1 MAANRYLDY
10 LEEGVNKAVRDSI
23 NERQAQ
29 KQYQK
34 DLLEGYKQALANNPT
49 LSAPNYSGSSP
60 DYSAVS
66 KELLNQLANNNT
78 YRTQEEAARAIQS
91 DPVLSKLYTDPN
103 ALAAA
108 SQAVFTR
115 SNEKYSDH
123 KTYFDMLDQD
133 PRSQVNNEFNTEVSD
148 GFFDNA
154 LRGAWNTTKDLVS
167 MPFEAFGLGKRAQNH
182 KAQADLAAQMSSL
195 GKDTQTGMQKLYT
208 LQELKNQKEE
218 LEKASQYSGLSE
230 NHRQQLDILNSRI
243 QALTG
248 SLSAAELEAINKNG
262 AAFDNLKR
270 QRDAYASLDPDNWAE
285 RTNKDVENE
294 RNRAALKMEQ
304 QALTGNADIF
314 NLDNLAYDWDLLKS
328 YLTKDQLGY
337 FAGMMVPW
345 AVGAEYTGSIK
356 ALNAATSGAM
366 KAIMNIGK
374 TPEGRNAIAHAFAE
388 IGRSTGK
395 GAAAGFKEMA
405 TPMGA
410 AMTTSALA
418 SYAGAYSK
426 SSTDFLN
433 EYFNREGT
441 INGFDE
447 IEAGLY
453 GMAEHFANFYGGH
466 IAGKVLPTQA
476 AQKAL
481 NKMLGD
487 EIHTAMTAA
496 RNAIGAGNEGALAN
510 AAITRVISRMANPA
524 VMLQALGE
532 AAGRKAE
539 AIATS
544 RSISGKGGIS
554 LASAE
559 LRAVEGVSKAASKV
573 LSNSS
578 GMSVAAAG
586 KAGLSLA
593 TDNTFASIAHQKG
606 EQKGDIDWNQVGESA
621 IEGLV
626 AGMAGHPSS
635 TAVGYGRA
643 ALKRASDRPN
653 GYYDTTE
660 TRNKKLEYL
669 NQEENQGTEE
679 SLSILSSDIRT
690 LNNSVNKLAKK
701 KDETKAAL
709 QKDEY
714 SSYIT
719 SDGVNGFKFV
729 EPTGNLSKEEKANA
743 KQAKKLVKQYNKLN
757 EMEAEASTRLTKDK
771 ELLNEHIQAY
781 RNKNVDAE
789 FVEDSILNQLLDKA
803 PEGESKTKVRDYDK
817 DSFVKRLEEA
827 APDMSAKERDLTYEA
842 RMEGKVHTAE
852 EIFSTRNNI
861 GNLTQNTGESD
872 ADFAA
877 RKEAENL
884 KLEKRALAV
893 ARSMGRSGRDLDNL
907 TDDEIRFLA
916 TKDWGELQKS
926 LKARR
931 DAVDKKKNPNEFN
944 RLLRL
949 QQRYTEEKFNKNKTK
964 INANNMKPE
973 ELFEALEINDYMP
986 TEKSIE
992 HGAANNQKFKTDA
1005 DYATLED
1012 MKKAYIDG
1020 KDEKDFR
1027 NDIYNRAK
1035 DKSKAAQIA
1044 DNAKDLYSEF
1054 LKQIEDSIETH
1065 NELVNTGTRTRQIK
1079 HSDIEKEAAWAG
1091 KSTEKIK
1098 DEAESRAK
1106 VQIQKEID
1114 DAGLSDDYEV
1124 GVKTY
1129 YKNGERI
1136 TEGFAKRK
1144 AGTTLDERKQ
1154 ALDTIYKDLTNNNTL
1169 LSDQLK
1175 KTNKPDVDKIIDQ
1188 KNTVLQSLFSDANA
1202 KKTLKK
1208 FGYESITSVDDLT
1221 KQSLPVQKKVIG
1233 LLAES
1238 VGVNVR
1244 TREQNIANK
1253 ISKYVSRNKGSVF
1266 EHYMTGHAD
1275 IATVLSQAKSNKEY
1289 RHRLEDLIDEAKLQV
1304 SEEERIGVSS
1314 IRKFNLDLNN
1324 TENSGEFEKFLYH
1337 QLYNFYGFL
1346 DPSGFSPMKLIEEAI
1361 VNQTLEDPKVSKDLQ
1376 SKLNEWASGVKITHK
1391 GKQQLN
1397 WIVQYLRSNTAKHQ
1411 ENTHISEMVYFLSR
1425 LNTLINDKAT
1435 VVEDGTPGGKDFIVN
1450 LDMTLTF
1457 SQDMHKNRVNHMIS
1471 NLSDISVIFNAMGLA
1486 PTTES
1491 QFSQLYDWHIND
1503 MLLKLDVAT
1512 SLTRE
1517 AKQFLMS
1524 TMTDDMIALP
1534 GMMRGI
1540 MQIKEWGDICN
1551 FLATSITREGN
1562 KPGFQVIDAL
1572 IRNAEADSQVSKET
1586 VNFFKGL
1593 KNLDSAAISKKF
1605 GDLADRSNER
1615 HIRDEAISF
1624 LLKQVPVLGIL
1635 GLLEE
1640 KSNSNSFENPWEKYN
1655 LGIAAVTDSTAKLD
1669 AFRNKL
1675 SEVSKAMLEKNG
1687 KVNSKN
1693 QAILE
1698 FTLLSN
1704 LNAINGMSN
1713 AYIQNEFT
1721 RRLLEYMFKHYGR
1734 YTPGMNA
1741 FKYAVSTLHI
1751 QDNKDLNVTKEDQ
1764 IDIIGDAVNLLNQG
1778 KNGIFNLTENGDFKV
1793 LPERARIQKAA
1804 LKYINESNSKNLVNL
1819 TDAQKQSIAD
1829 SITNIICNNF
1839 GKLAGLYRAAEIY
1852 NELYNDKGK
1861 LKGTPSDIS
1870 KNFRIL
1876 SKALAYMDTTIN
1888 AYNTHKPIDERTF
1901 TKESLPE
1908 FINILEVNS
1917 VTSADIKRFL
1927 NQYNDT
1933 DLTNWVLNALFTDK
1947 GAKGSK
1953 FEISA
1958 KKFSDL
1964 SLDDTKITQLTQLL
1978 GKYINDNTVANTY
1991 ATDNKKLEHITGQI
2005 KNAAKTHAGNDY
2017 IDKVHRQN
2025 QHKLGGHAFKDT
2037 PKSCLLATEEGVQ
2050 QLLNELAG
2058 STEGSNAAYLIDQ
2071 VKSLAS
2077 KLGVNLKIDT
2087 TGKRII
2093 DSVETANGE
2102 FNTYYLRVVSAVA
2115 LANLPTL
2122 SSEMTDDYYAT
2133 LVERYG
2139 YQAARAMREQ
2149 KLADQD
2155 TAVISIGESIVR
2167 SLGYDVHSPFFADAA
2182 REAGQHALVALE
2194 LAGFIKNIH
2203 VSKTTGQEL
2212 GEDVRGE
2219 ELAGSVR
2226 AIRID
2231 SKGMSMGPKL
2241 QARSI
2246 YHDASGSHSLLDQF
2260 VGRDTQNDTAPL
2272 TKSELD
2278 KKQATLKAEF
2288 DGVLPGPG
2296 LVEKGTV
2303 VYDQDRE
2310 VAAVNLGDKNNP
2322 DWYFM
2327 RGKQILKTDNVEVS
2341 DERLYQ
2347 LALKSRQPK
2356 FCDRVMTW
2364 RYFKDF
2370 FDEKGNLKFSEED
2383 AERIKSIVDQY
2394 PAIKQLIEYHKSDK
2408 NYGDTSKL
2416 GGIFDI
2422 NMTIKD
2428 KEAFRK
2434 MVKNARFLKTLFAT
2448 ELTEANIKAG
2458 HGFGT
2463 GNLELYFDE
2472 INTVNNRAFVSSVL
2486 FNYREYSPFRH
2497 LFNMNDELHT
2507 QLSINNTSIADR
2519 IYPILFC
2526 LGLKH
2531 DKLSP
2536 RDVPSDPSSA
2546 EITDDEMVSRVWE
2559 KLIQMRDTKGKHLFS
2574 RLLLQVQQNPD
2585 DIGKIID
2592 TIHDVNKEIK
2602 AGAEKNEAAYSYDI
2616 VNPGLD
2622 GGKPATKVFQ
2632 FSDSMETVTALINL
2646 ANINIYAKDSSS
2658 SAAKELRQVQTI
2670 HSDYERKAAT
2680 LSYLA
2685 VPLAGSNADE
2695 VIIDNYQLRVE
2706 IDGLT
2711 NGPAIKEAADSM
2723 HLRNTEFTKLVVNGV
2738 GLSLSQASIMGSQL
2752 DAGTLD
2758 TYLLNSSVAQ
2768 YDLNL
2773 KEAQNMIRN
2782 NYQDSEVLNY
2792 FKDLY
2797 ALTQNNE
2804 SMALT
2809 EIMANILSRDMMKKP
2824 VMVVG
2829 YEAGMKSVLLKMAMQ
2844 FDLQTARMLWD
2855 GNEDHIR
2862 NWLNRAI
2869 ALNGNQDLIVRFQEI
2884 NGTFKTLTL
2893 NKNGVLS
2900 DGTSIFGADKE
2911 SLRRK
2916 LIFETQEQVVLKE
2929 NLDKV
2934 LQNLYQSMTKVMK
2947 QPQTPFDMNNEVSQT
2962 LAETINSII
2971 GQYVQNYFKAHD
2983 KGINYMEYRKFMY
2996 KASEDL
3002 KEKIYTVFN
3011 VGDQYLQTIKQAID
3025 NNIAT
3030 YLVSMTCTKD
3040 DKIFLKTV
3048 YKQANFEALGAG
3060 EVPMIIHSFD
3070 SEIVHTVQQC
3080 LSENF
3085 KREILAVHDAI
3096 IVPPTD
3102 VTVGGLEM
3110 NKGYFKIGYLSKGTF
3125 VSRDVNLLK
3134 AINNIKVMTDIS
3146 PELKD
3151 ALLRRLKNLYTVTS
3165 NYTISLIQDQLS
3177 FFEDQL
3183 LKREE
3188 DRQVYNQYALG
3199 HLTAFRPTD
3208 KDLQEGINTLNKYL
3222 YQYTDANAYID
3233 IAVEQ
3238 APQAI
3243 ENMLNNAKSLT
3254 SDQIN
3259 AVRNALIDAKS
3270 GKLRMDQDALKR
3282 ASTVNSLIRAINSI
3296 IEGTSAHGQI
3306 SLNPRDIISPT
3317 RNALNE
3323 DPYVAMIRNINKYY
3337 RNVSTRN
3344 AAELAQARVDYAQQ
3358 QQQGQV
3364 QSKFNEATDFFKNS
3378 DLTSSKTSQAII
3390 DTMSEVLDMVSTL
3403 TQVYHIDDMR
3413 EVRARVQTAIVEV
3426 MRTKSTS
3433 DVNAITAYDKLRI
3446 LRKAVGN
3453 ISVSQDRAFN
3463 DIWKIVGGS
3472 TELSTSAALG
3482 RYDNTQPLT
3491 LDYSTDLDYEAIAN
3505 KFSTQF
3511 NRDRLRDSRDDRKRS
3526 DFAFQWF
3533 KRNVIEPMETQYA
3546 NYDGQ
3551 VGFTLNSHMDM
3562 LRFRA
3567 LSYLKETNPTA
3578 FGKVKIVIIP
3588 NVSNLTKNTPHVSNR
3603 ALAQYYFIKREN
3615 KAGVSAVFNHAPGAN
3630 NELLSAIMNADIT
3643 EAAIVNQKNII
3654 TNNET
3659 ARIYAPNEGFSGDT
3673 FVRRLDF
3680 RAKTSVINKL
3690 DEMGTKRADPIN
3702 VAESGE
3708 VTGQLDTYMLRTTGI
3723 RQELSTR
3730 YDFEKV
3736 AAMDDATI
3744 ATEISS
3750 NKDKYHI
3757 VRPQTDGLVVT
3768 PTELMT
3774 AATEPGNAIAISV
3787 TSNGDIVDNV
3797 PYSFTKDVDM
3807 FSRAMAEFQSERIED
3822 LAKYNRNEITWE
3834 EYIRPRIVNIDI
3846 GTGTRKTFVFQVTQ
3860 DVSFTRAELN
3870 NTIEYETYRGRTSP
3884 KEVIRDTPFSNML
3897 NTKYQTNTELTNAFT
3912 RKYGSDN
3919 EMVSN
3924 KRVPIPIHMLNTA
3937 KMKGISSDSLNMRN
3951 AVYMTE
3957 VQKKLHEKG
3966 INKLYYIQNKID
3978 YYPYSPVDSNMSVYY
3993 MDMAGMS
4000 PSANKGIQNTINQT
4014 TSGMVLNMAT
4024 KAINW
4029 LGTVGGKFKARP
4041 INNTEVAIRE
4051 SHYSG
4056 YGNANTDFNAIPDI
4070 VKSVLTDGRDVTS
4083 VVTSLMAED
4092 NANGIDT
4099 SYLNGLAGS
4108 LTGLTTNIVLFV
4120 DKANTSVRNSM
4131 ERYVQ
4136 EPSRTR
4142 EEIYLAWGRA
4152 TESKTEAFLHEL
4164 CHTIFNHLP
4173 KDSTA
4178 FKQAMDLFDYVQKN
4192 FTIENF
4198 EDGDT
4203 IENRQIMDAIFSE
4216 RTQDNVSEFLVY
4228 AMTNPK
4234 FQKAI
4239 SNMVVPAKV
4248 KEALNKR
4255 TTGIF
4260 NKFVNMI
4267 NSWINGT
4274 AKDMNTGTYIMPMIM
4289 DMFNRATALS
4299 NSYWDETN
4307 KLNNFIAQN
4316 MPLAALSH
4324 SLDDSSY
4331 VAKALRKIPGSLA
4344 ESIRDTLNIA
4354 SKSDYNN
4361 MPVIRDSIDGEL
4373 VYTVNESTD
4382 EEDDVLARIINDARR
4397 HNKSLQE
4404 GFINDL
4410 LSTFEGA
4417 SKSQMPYLEM
4427 RMKGKH
4433 AIDWFRN
4440 EAATAVND
4448 RVKEI
4453 LKDYPTRYVNKLVDC
4468 FVRTDVSCLFNS
4480 SMSEQEVS
4488 RLLTDYEARREKITE
4503 LETQIRKEKFGN
4515 FYVNSSKGLAKYLT
4529 TGFNP
4534 TGLAYRNA
4542 YEIVAISGS
4551 SNQQITD
4558 MNGPITRAVD
4568 QLVTLYAVDDLAQ
4581 KNSIVYN
4588 SLKPE
4593 VLKELS
4599 LIHNGIKRA
4608 EIAQVYRDS
4617 AQKYHVP
4624 KGQLHGGKVQ
4634 GRYDIIPESRLKAYE
4649 WNGYQKLHDAKLDP
4663 FYKGVAER
4671 GNTKYVIVAA
4681 PNKNP
4686 VPTVAGCTVMTD
4698 IFKGRSKS
4706 GLSFNHENDLDR
4718 DIDFRTTMDWRRL
4731 KNYVNSRVEALN
4743 KPNPQ
4748 LLQNETDG
4756 NLVLNFNYLGELN
4769 GANFELNPV
4778 KTAQY
4783 VNHTIKTSSVF
4794 GDLYGS
4800 VQERTQVPEFNR
4812 KVGEACIEIYENSNQ
4827 KEEFVFISDK
4837 SENKDYR
4844 DFYDAL
4850 PFDVKQAVED
4860 NYKYKG
4866 LGLPIRKKSLNTFF
4880 GYRHVSSNDTEKLIK
4895 EIEENNLNLDNLTSG
4910 FTNAIKGIFFNKWV
4924 GKAEQMFKYLAS
4936 VGKEN
4941 IVIKGIATSWYN
4953 ILSNYIT
4960 LNVYGMT
4967 PKESVGYQVEA
4978 FKQIKTL
4985 DDINHD
4991 LETLHIKRITGRYTN
5006 ADAVQEKNL
5015 LRTAKALPIYPL
5027 VEAGIVANTLAED
5040 LTETDRLVKDTIDKY
5055 IPSGMFNNLAHNA
5068 LMTPKAWMY
5077 KILSDFASLGD
5088 STGKYA
5094 IYKHLTKK
5102 GVTPKEAM
5110 RQAVNTFI
5118 DYSNPIP
5125 KEIQYADDLGM
5136 LPFIK
5141 FALGTQTNIMNALT
5155 KQPDRSLGWIFAN
5168 SALGIKMPDIFQS
5181 LIGIDTVT
5189 NRFQLPGELFVDSIS
5204 QLPSV
5209 RASNALGINIM

>member
-34 DLLEGYKQALANNPT
+34 DLLEGYKQALVNNPT

-167 MPFEAFGLGKRAQNH
+167 MPFEALGLGRRAQNH

-230 NHRQQLDILNSRI
+230 NHRQQLDIINSRI

-294 RNRAALKMEQ
+294 RNRAALKMER

-366 KAIMNIGK
+366 RAIMNIGK

-395 GAAAGFKEMA
+395 GAAAGFREMA

-635 TAVGYGRA
+635 TAVGYARA
-643 ALKRASDRPN
+643 ALKRVSDRPN

-690 LNNSVNKLAKK
+690 LNSSVNKLAKK
-701 KDETKAAL
+701 KDETRAAL

-714 SSYIT
+714 SAYIT

-771 ELLNEHIQAY
+771 ELLNEHIRAY
-781 RNKNVDAE
+781 RDKNVDAE
-789 FVEDSILNQLLDKA
+789 FTEDSVLNSLLDKA

-817 DSFVKRLEEA
+817 DSYVKMLG
-827 APDMSAKERDLTYEA
+827 DVSSMTLKEREKEYEK
-842 RMEGKVHTAE
+842 RTQGKVHTAE
-852 EIFSTRNNI
+852 EIFSTRDNI
-861 GNLTQNTGESD
+861 GNLTQKDKESD

-893 ARSMGRSGRDLDNL
+893 ARSMGRSGTDLDNL
-907 TDDEIRFLA
+907 TDKEIGFLA

-926 LKARR
+926 LSNRKNAE
-931 DAVDKKKNPNEFN
+931 KKGSDEYD
-944 RLLRL
+944 RIDRL
-949 QQRYTEEKFNKNKTK
+949 QRRYTEEKFNKNKTK

-1054 LKQIEDSIETH
+1054 LKQIEESIDTH

-1079 HSDIEKEAAWAG
+1079 HSDIKKEVGFTNVKADALNN
-1091 KSTEKIK
+1091 
-1098 DEAESRAK
+1098 EAESRAK
-1106 VQIQKEID
+1106 AQVQKEID
-1114 DAGLSDDYEV
+1114 DAGLSEDYEV
-1124 GVKTY
+1124 GVRTY

-1188 KNTVLQSLFSDANA
+1188 KNTVLQSLFADTNA

-1289 RHRLEDLIDEAKLQV
+1289 RHKLEDLIDEAKLQV

-1314 IRKFNLDLNN
+1314 IRKFNLDLND
-1324 TENSGEFEKFLYH
+1324 TQNSGEFEKFLYH

-1361 VNQTLEDPKVSKDLQ
+1361 VSKNVKGNTVLQ
-1376 SKLNEWASGVKITHK
+1376 GKLNEWASGVQITHK

-1450 LDMTLTF
+1450 LDMTSTF
-1457 SQDMHKNRVNHMIS
+1457 SQDMHKNRVNNMIS
-1471 NLSDISVIFNAMGLA
+1471 NLSDISIIFNDMGLT

-1503 MLLKLDVAT
+1503 MLLKLDEAT

-1551 FLATSITREGN
+1551 FLATGITREGN

-1593 KNLDSAAISKKF
+1593 KNLDSTAISKKF

-1640 KSNSNSFENPWEKYN
+1640 KSNPNSFESPWEKYN

-1669 AFRNKL
+1669 AFRDKL
-1675 SEVSKAMLEKNG
+1675 SEVSKAMLERNG
-1687 KVNSKN
+1687 KVNRKN

-1704 LNAINGMSN
+1704 LNTINGMSN

-1721 RRLLEYMFKHYGR
+1721 RRLLDYMFEHYGR
-1734 YTPGMNA
+1734 FNSSINA
-1741 FKYAVSTLHI
+1741 FSYAVSTLHI
-1751 QDNKDLNVTKEDQ
+1751 KDIKDVATADKQ
-1764 IDIIGDAVNLLNQG
+1764 IDILEQALEPLILDS
-1778 KNGIFNLTENGDFKV
+1778 KRGIFDLTENGDLRILPKRADILNAILNQINV
-1793 LPERARIQKAA
+1793 DQGKTGLYKLPEDQKTQLAEN
-1804 LKYINESNSKNLVNL
+1804 LTNLV
-1819 TDAQKQSIAD
+1819 
-1829 SITNIICNNF
+1829 CNNF
-1839 GKLAGLYRAAEIY
+1839 GKLAGLYRAAKIY
-1852 NELYNDKGK
+1852 DELYTKQGK
-1861 LKGTPSDIS
+1861 LKGVPTDIS

-1876 SKALAYMDTTIN
+1876 SKALAYMDVTIN
-1888 AYNTHKPIDERTF
+1888 AYSDHRHMDDRTF

-1908 FINILEVNS
+1908 FINILENAG
-1917 VTSADIKRFL
+1917 VTANQINEYIKS
-1927 NQYNDT
+1927 YGDST
-1933 DLTNWVLNALFTDK
+1933 VEWVMNTLFTDK
-1947 GAKGSK
+1947 GVKRD
-1953 FEISA
+1953 FIVSA
-1958 KKFSDL
+1958 NKFSDL
-1964 SLDDTKITQLTQLL
+1964 MLDDDKSNQLAEIL
-1978 GKYINDNTVANTY
+1978 GNYINDKTVANTY
-1991 ATDNKKLEHITGQI
+1991 ITSNEKRDDITGKI
-2005 KNAAKTHAGNDY
+2005 KNTARRYAKNDY

-2025 QHKLGGHAFKDT
+2025 QYKLGENAFRKK

-2050 QLLNELAG
+2050 ELLNDLAG
-2058 STEGSNAAYLIDQ
+2058 STEGSNAAYLIEQ

-2077 KLGVNLKIDT
+2077 KLGVNLKVDT
-2087 TGKRII
+2087 TGKRIV
-2093 DSVETANGE
+2093 DSVETVNGE

-2139 YQAARAMREQ
+2139 YKAARAMKEQ

-2155 TAVISIGESIVR
+2155 TVVLSIGESIAR
-2167 SLGYDVHSPFFADAA
+2167 SLGYSVHSPFFADAA

-2194 LAGFIKNIH
+2194 LGGFIKNIH
-2203 VSKTTGQEL
+2203 VSKSTGQEL

-2219 ELAGSVR
+2219 DLAGSVR

-2231 SKGMSMGPKL
+2231 PQGMIMGPKL

-2272 TKSELD
+2272 TQTELAE
-2278 KKQATLKAEF
+2278 KQKALATDFAEN
-2288 DGVLPGPG
+2288 GKLPTKEADRP
-2296 LVEKGTV
+2296 KGTV
-2303 VYDQDRE
+2303 VWDQDRE
-2310 VAAVNLGDKNNP
+2310 IAAINLGNEKKP

-2327 RGKQILKTDNVEVS
+2327 RGKQILKTDDVEVS
-2341 DERLYQ
+2341 NERLYQ

-2370 FDEKGNLKFSEED
+2370 FDDKGNLKFSEED
-2383 AERIKSIVDQY
+2383 AERIESIVNQY

-2416 GGIFDI
+2416 GGEFDI
-2422 NMTIKD
+2422 NLTIKD

-2434 MVKNARFLKTLFAT
+2434 MIKNARYLKTLFEN
-2448 ELTEANIKAG
+2448 ELTEQNIKAG

-2497 LFNMNDELHT
+2497 LFNMNDENANRV
-2507 QLSINNTSIADR
+2507 SIDDTSTADR

-2531 DKLSP
+2531 DKLNP
-2536 RDVPSDPSSA
+2536 RNIPNDPSSA
-2546 EITDDEMVSRVWE
+2546 KISDDEMVSRVWN
-2559 KLIQMRDTKGKHLFS
+2559 KLISLPNNAFVK
-2574 RLLLQVQQNPD
+2574 LLAEVDKNPD
-2585 DIGKIID
+2585 DISGILKAIENA
-2592 TIHDVNKEIK
+2592 NKNIK
-2602 AGAEKNEAAYSYDI
+2602 AKAKDNEDAYSYDI
-2616 VNPGLD
+2616 VTPELD

-2632 FSDSMETVTALINL
+2632 ISDGMETVTALINL
-2646 ANINIYAKDSSS
+2646 TQLLKRENWYAAPGTRARDDIDSLHHHFSGTNLLKEKLKFIAKPQNRADGSKIYFK
-2658 SAAKELRQVQTI
+2658 
-2670 HSDYERKAAT
+2670 
-2680 LSYLA
+2680 
-2685 VPLAGSNADE
+2685 
-2695 VIIDNYQLRVE
+2695 NYNLRVE

-2711 NGPAIKEAADSM
+2711 NGPSIKEAADSM

-2738 GLSLSQASIMGSQL
+2738 GLSLNQASIMGSQL

-2773 KEAQNMIRN
+2773 KEAQNMLRN

-2869 ALNGNQDLIVRFQEI
+2869 ALNGNQDLIVRFQ
-2884 NGTFKTLTL
+2884 GTKGTYITRTL
-2893 NKNGVLS
+2893 S
-2900 DGTSIFGADKE
+2900 RDGLLDGRESIFGADKE
-2911 SLRRK
+2911 GLRRK

-2971 GQYVQNYFKAHD
+2971 GQYVQNYFKDHEE
-2983 KGINYMEYRKFMY
+2983 GVNYMDYRKFMY

-3002 KEKIYTVFN
+3002 KKKICTVFN
-3011 VGDQYLQTIKQAID
+3011 VGDQQLQTIKQAVDSSIS
-3025 NNIAT
+3025 T

-3040 DKIFLKTV
+3040 DKVFLKTV

-3070 SEIVHTVQQC
+3070 SEIVHAVQQS

-3085 KREILAVHDAI
+3085 NREILAVHDAI
-3096 IVPPTD
+3096 IVPPAD
-3102 VTVGGLEM
+3102 VTKGGQLM
-3110 NKGYFKIGYLSKGTF
+3110 NENYHKISYLSKGTF

-3134 AINNIKVMTDIS
+3134 AINNIKIMTDIS
-3146 PELKD
+3146 PELKNT
-3151 ALLRRLKNLYTVTS
+3151 LLRRLQNLYTVTS

-3183 LKREE
+3183 LKEQK
-3188 DRQVYNQYALG
+3188 DRQIYNQYALG
-3199 HLTAFRPTD
+3199 QITAYQPD
-3208 KDLQEGINTLNKYL
+3208 DAALQHGINTLNSYL
-3222 YQYTDANAYID
+3222 HEYTDTEYYVD
-3233 IAVEQ
+3233 KAVEV
-3238 APQAI
+3238 APQVI
-3243 ENMLNNAKSLT
+3243 ENMLNTAEVKGKINSTEL
-3254 SDQIN
+3254 N
-3259 AVRNALIDAKS
+3259 AVRTALIDPKS
-3270 GKLRMDQDALKR
+3270 GLLNLERSELRN
-3282 ASTVNSLIRAINSI
+3282 ASTVKELIDSINNVI
-3296 IEGTSAHGQI
+3296 KNTSGAGKVK
-3306 SLNPRDIISPT
+3306 
-3317 RNALNE
+3317 LNE
-3323 DPYVAMIRNINKYY
+3323 KVFYGAVNPLVNKDPYVAMLKGIHDYY
-3337 RNVSTRN
+3337 EVVGDAGKDGQN
-3344 AAELAQARVDYAQQ
+3344 AVRMRQLR
-3358 QQQGQV
+3358 QQGPQ
-3364 QSKFNEATDFFKNS
+3364 QSDPKFNEARDFFKDS
-3378 DLTSSKTSQAII
+3378 DLTSGKSAQAII
-3390 DTMSEVLDMVSTL
+3390 NTMSEVLDMVSTL
-3403 TQVYHIDDMR
+3403 TQIYHIDDMR

-3453 ISVSQDRAFN
+3453 ISASQDKAFN

-3472 TELSTSAALG
+3472 TELSTSAMLG

-3533 KRNVIEPMETQYA
+3533 KRNVIEPMEEQYA

-3588 NVSNLTKNTPHVSNR
+3588 NVSNLTKNTAHVSNR

-3615 KAGVSAVFNHAPGAN
+3615 SAGVSVVFNHAPGAN

-3643 EAAIVNQKNII
+3643 EAAIVNQKNIV

-3659 ARIYAPNEGFSGDT
+3659 AKIYAPNKGFSGDT

-3919 EMVSN
+3919 EMISN

-4056 YGNANTDFNAIPDI
+4056 YGNTNTDFNAIPDI

-4299 NSYWDETN
+4299 NSYWNETN

-4397 HNKSLQE
+4397 HNRSLQE

-4488 RLLTDYEARREKITE
+4488 KLLTDYEARREKITE

-4634 GRYDIIPESRLKAYE
+4634 GRYDIIPESRLRAYE

-4960 LNVYGMT
+4960 LNIYGMT

-5006 ADAVQEKNL
+5006 ADAMQEKNL

-5055 IPSGMFNNLAHNA
+5055 IPSGMLNNLAHNA